1 MISLRHWIWFS
12 QAVGYCTP
20 KAKQVSELYD
30 SIETFYLGGENEW
43 RLSGLFSENEI
54 NSMINTPLSVADDI
68 LSKCSKYCYEVVSLD
83 NPYYPRCL
91 YDIDDPPAVIYI
103 SGMLPDIDD
112 RLSIAVV
119 GTRRASMYG
128 IRSAYSIS
136 YNLAKVG
143 ITIVSG
149 GALGIDSSSH
159 QGALAAEG
167 VTICVLGCGINYNYL
182 RENAGMRSSI
192 TFRGAVISEYPPDTE
207 PFPFHFPQ
215 RNRIIS
221 ALSNG
226 ILVVEAGRKSGSLIT
241 VNSALEQD
249 PNKKIFA
256 LAGPVDPHF
265 YGSNELVKD
274 KVATLITD
282 YKDIIDSFDN
292 LYVTSELAVEAQ
304 PKDDIID
311 VIPIKGKAPEDINGL
326 KTSDLSEVPVHKEGL
341 KLSKDEE
348 KVYYAVGAE
357 PVHVDKIAEI
367 TQLPVPKLSSILTVL
382 EIKKLIVCVK
392 GRSYRLL

>member
-282 YKDIIDSFDN
+282 YKDIIDSFEFDRCAMRTSYLEKN
-292 LYVTSELAVEAQ
+292 QRFPFNFCSMKIELYLRF
-304 PKDDIID
+304 
-311 VIPIKGKAPEDINGL
+311 
-326 KTSDLSEVPVHKEGL
+326 
-341 KLSKDEE
+341 KL
-348 KVYYAVGAE
+348 GAD
-357 PVHVDKIAEI
+357 P
-367 TQLPVPKLSSILTVL
+367 
-382 EIKKLIVCVK
+382 
-392 GRSYRLL
+392 